1 MATIKDVARAAGV
14 SIATVSYVMNN
25 DPRIKKET
33 AEKVLKASEEMNYV
47 ASGIARSLKKN
58 CTNNILVLTPDF
70 GGPIFQE
77 ILSNIHIE
85 LKKRNYRMIVSNGD
99 LASELLNERQTD
111 GLINLDPSV
120 SPELL
125 SKIAKTGFVI
135 FDTRKVYKPDDKV
148 VVSRMDSYTPTY
160 ELVKMMIRNNC
171 RKIGFMHGSID
182 SPDNIKRY
190 NGFVDALKE
199 EGLEPFC
206 ILHGEFLE
214 KGGYDAMNDYLTN
227 HNQLPDALF
236 CANDEMAI
244 GVINCLNDRKIK
256 IPEQI
261 KVAGFDNIQLGKYCK
276 PSLTTIDINRADWS
290 KNIANSIVDKIED
303 PGKEIE
309 NYNPHY
315 EIIRRESF

>member
-1 MATIKDVARAAGV
+1 MATIKDVAKAAGV

-33 AEKVLKASEEMNYV
+33 AEKVKRVSEEMNYV

-58 CTNNILVLTPDF
+58 RTNNILVLTPDF

-77 ILSNIHIE
+77 ILSNIHFE
-85 LKKRNYRMIVSNGD
+85 LKRRNYRMIVSNGD
-99 LASELLNERQTD
+99 LASELLNERQSD

-125 SKIAKTGFVI
+125 VRIAKTGFVI
-135 FDTRKVYKPDDKV
+135 FDTRKIYSSDDKV
-148 VVSRMDSYTPTY
+148 FVSRVDSYTPTY
-160 ELVKMMIRNNC
+160 ELVKQMIASGCKR
-171 RKIGFMHGSID
+171 IGYMHGSVD

-190 NGFVDALKE
+190 RGLTNALRE
-199 EGLEPFC
+199 ANLEPFC
-206 ILHGEFLE
+206 VLYGEFLE
-214 KGGYDAMNDYLTN
+214 QGGYNAIKEYIEKGNE
-227 HNQLPDALF
+227 LPDALF

-244 GVINCLNDRKIK
+244 GVLNLLKELNIDVPNKIK
-256 IPEQI
+256 I
-261 KVAGFDNIQLGKYCK
+261 AGFDNIQLGKYCV

-290 KNIANSIVDKIED
+290 KSIANNIIDV
-303 PGKEIE
+303 IE
-309 NYNPHY
+309 NPNQELVSYNPKY

>member
-1 MATIKDVARAAGV
+1 MATIKDVAKAAGV

-33 AEKVLKASEEMNYV
+33 AEKVLKVSEEMNYV

-58 CTNNILVLTPDF
+58 RTNNILVLTPDF

-99 LASELLNERQTD
+99 LASDLLNERQSD

-125 SKIAKTGFVI
+125 ARIAKTGFVI
-135 FDTRKVYKPDDKV
+135 FDTRKVYKNDDKV
-148 VVSRMDSYTPTY
+148 IVTRMDSYTPTY
-160 ELVKMMIRNNC
+160 ELIKLMIKSGCKN
-171 RKIGFMHGSID
+171 IGYMHGSID

-190 NGFVDALKE
+190 NGLMDALKE
-199 EGLEPFC
+199 ENLEPFC
-206 ILHGEFLE
+206 ILYGEFLE
-214 KGGYDAMNDYLTN
+214 KGGYEAIKEYLSKN
-227 HNQLPDALF
+227 NQLPDALF

-244 GVINCLNDRKIK
+244 GVLNYLNEQKIK
-256 IPEQI
+256 VPEQI
-261 KVAGFDNIQLGKYCK
+261 KIVGFDNIQLGKYCK

-290 KNIANSIVDKIED
+290 KNIANSIIDKIED
-303 PGKEIE
+303 PEKEIE
-309 NYNPHY
+309 NYSPKY